1 TRRGRSPR
9 ELRRVPPSASLHD
22 ATVVLDDR
30 AVLRNV
36 SLELPPGLTLLRG
49 PNGSGKTTLL
59 RAIAGLVPLARGQR
73 HTPSSLLYVGHRPML
88 LRGLSPRANL
98 AFFASFRG
106 RTIDTNEV
114 LRRWGL
120 QDVAGLPVER
130 LSAGQ
135 RKRASLARIDL
146 ETENVVLLDEPFAD
160 LDSDGVVL
168 LRAALMSALAR
179 DQSVLLATHF
189 HEELEHDA
197 IDAVIALPGGRD
209 ALFAGKAFALG
220 LLMVI
225 VGVAGGALSIF
236 LLDLE
241 IALPGHL
248 AFVVLLGLVAL
259 APVIVVN
266 NVVALRVRA

>member
-1 TRRGRSPR
+1 M
-9 ELRRVPPSASLHD
+9 PPSASLHD

-30 AVLRNV
+30 PVLRNV

-59 RAIAGLVPLARGQR
+59 RAMAGLVPLARGRRQ
-73 HTPSSLLYVGHRPML
+73 TPPSLLYVGHRPML

-189 HEELEHDA
+189 HEELD
-197 IDAVIALPGGRD
+197 RD
-209 ALFAGKAFALG
+209 AKQRFVLG
-220 LLMVI
+220 D
-225 VGVAGGALSIF
+225 G
-236 LLDLE
+236 E
-241 IALPGHL
+241 
-248 AFVVLLGLVAL
+248 
-259 APVIVVN
+259 
-266 NVVALRVRA
+266 LRAI